1 MTKSEEIEFERVL
14 EALDVAKRRLREMAL
29 LRGACARWAQEV
41 LDEVEAE
48 EE

>member
-29 LRGACARWAQEV
+29 LHGGCAKWAQKV
-41 LDEVEAE
+41 LDEVEAAE
-48 EE
+48 G